1 MWLLS
6 TDRAELHFFFSP
18 ETVIGGYA
26 ILSHTWGDD
35 EQTFQETQAIRER
48 CKKTGANPRDLATA
62 KVRESCILAQRH
74 GYRWLWNDTCC
85 IDKASSSELSEAI
98 NSMFLWYSLAEV
110 CYAYLHDV
118 ESSDILDAPT
128 SAFRSS
134 RWHTRGWTLQELIA
148 PFFVVFL
155 SRDWEI
161 IGNKANLAPLLEEV
175 TGISSQVL
183 TREVH
188 YSTVSVAARMRW
200 ASRRTTTRVEDE
212 AYSLMGLFDINMA
225 TIYGEGMKAFQRLQR
240 EILKQSSDTSL
251 FAWGHEA
258 GSSVEHSLVS
268 PETYKALSFD
278 RFLSSLDDI
287 YLLAPS
293 PKSFVEPYGL
303 AVRYTPSARDP
314 LQPYLKEQWTT
325 PRSETDRVNLPEFGP
340 FGRRELPRFSST
352 SYGLECHFPIIESD
366 GLIVAVLLCDTS
378 REHIGLI
385 LRPSDDPVQDLSRK
399 KYHTGGMFSIHGF
412 KRLILLGSDLYNLRL
427 NGKPVTAEWRD
438 VVIAEAPSPV
448 KRDVAPSRCFALH
461 SITPAP
467 PFRVPH
473 WLLSRLAQVGMEMR
487 PISVQSRPSNGMPLR
502 VSASFEDI
510 VSTECVELVL
520 GTCVRTPGPPA
531 HWAKAFPRFAF
542 ELNLADLLSHDCRQD
557 HVMAWPEW
565 TKEFGDEDRTVRLSF
580 SRCRLNPEHTLVVHI
595 ELEGRVYGDM
605 KEQMNIAFPSRTE
618 AGVREE
624 DTGGRRSR
632 DVMLIPP
639 SSSRSRVAVA
649 GHSRTFIPQVP
660 TDPLQT
666 WIAQAREGN
675 SSRRR

>member
-6 TDRAELHFFFSP
+6 TDRAELHFFASP
-18 ETVIGGYA
+18 EAVIGGYA
-26 ILSHTWGDD
+26 ILSHTWGSD
-35 EQTFQETQAIRER
+35 EQTFQETQALRER

-62 KVRESCILAQRH
+62 KVRESCILAYRH

-161 IGNKANLAPLLEEV
+161 IGNKANIAPLLEEV

-212 AYSLMGLFDINMA
+212 AYSLMGLFDVNMA

-240 EILKQSSDTSL
+240 EILNQSSDTSL
-251 FAWGHEA
+251 FAWGREA
-258 GSSVEHSLVS
+258 ESSVEHSPVS

-293 PKSFVEPYGL
+293 PKSFVEPYGP

-325 PRSETDRVNLPEFGP
+325 PLVSVN
-340 FGRRELPRFSST
+340 
-352 SYGLECHFPIIESD
+352 
-366 GLIVAVLLCDTS
+366 
-378 REHIGLI
+378 I
-385 LRPSDDPVQDLSRK
+385 LK
-399 KYHTGGMFSIHGF
+399 
-412 KRLILLGSDLYNLRL
+412 
-427 NGKPVTAEWRD
+427 
-438 VVIAEAPSPV
+438 
-448 KRDVAPSRCFALH
+448 
-461 SITPAP
+461 
-467 PFRVPH
+467 
-473 WLLSRLAQVGMEMR
+473 
-487 PISVQSRPSNGMPLR
+487 ISVYN
-502 VSASFEDI
+502 EI
-510 VSTECVELVL
+510 
-520 GTCVRTPGPPA
+520 
-531 HWAKAFPRFAF
+531 
-542 ELNLADLLSHDCRQD
+542 
-557 HVMAWPEW
+557 
-565 TKEFGDEDRTVRLSF
+565 
-580 SRCRLNPEHTLVVHI
+580 
-595 ELEGRVYGDM
+595 
-605 KEQMNIAFPSRTE
+605 
-618 AGVREE
+618 
-624 DTGGRRSR
+624 
-632 DVMLIPP
+632 
-639 SSSRSRVAVA
+639 
-649 GHSRTFIPQVP
+649 
-660 TDPLQT
+660 
-666 WIAQAREGN
+666 
-675 SSRRR
+675 

>member
-26 ILSHTWGDD
+26 ILSHTWGSD
-35 EQTFQETQAIRER
+35 EQTFQETQALRER

-118 ESSDILDAPT
+118 ESSDVLDAPT

-155 SRDWEI
+155 SCDWEI
-161 IGNKANLAPLLEEV
+161 IGNKANIALLLEEV

-251 FAWGHEA
+251 FAWGREA
-258 GSSVEHSLVS
+258 KSSVEHSPVS
-268 PETYKALSFD
+268 PETYNALSFD

-293 PKSFVEPYGL
+293 PKSFVEPYGP

-314 LQPYLKEQWTT
+314 LQPYLKEQWTK
-325 PRSETDRVNLPEFGP
+325 PLVSVN
-340 FGRRELPRFSST
+340 
-352 SYGLECHFPIIESD
+352 
-366 GLIVAVLLCDTS
+366 
-378 REHIGLI
+378 I
-385 LRPSDDPVQDLSRK
+385 LK
-399 KYHTGGMFSIHGF
+399 
-412 KRLILLGSDLYNLRL
+412 
-427 NGKPVTAEWRD
+427 
-438 VVIAEAPSPV
+438 
-448 KRDVAPSRCFALH
+448 
-461 SITPAP
+461 
-467 PFRVPH
+467 
-473 WLLSRLAQVGMEMR
+473 
-487 PISVQSRPSNGMPLR
+487 ISVYN
-502 VSASFEDI
+502 EI
-510 VSTECVELVL
+510 
-520 GTCVRTPGPPA
+520 
-531 HWAKAFPRFAF
+531 
-542 ELNLADLLSHDCRQD
+542 
-557 HVMAWPEW
+557 
-565 TKEFGDEDRTVRLSF
+565 
-580 SRCRLNPEHTLVVHI
+580 
-595 ELEGRVYGDM
+595 
-605 KEQMNIAFPSRTE
+605 
-618 AGVREE
+618 
-624 DTGGRRSR
+624 
-632 DVMLIPP
+632 
-639 SSSRSRVAVA
+639 
-649 GHSRTFIPQVP
+649 
-660 TDPLQT
+660 
-666 WIAQAREGN
+666 
-675 SSRRR
+675 